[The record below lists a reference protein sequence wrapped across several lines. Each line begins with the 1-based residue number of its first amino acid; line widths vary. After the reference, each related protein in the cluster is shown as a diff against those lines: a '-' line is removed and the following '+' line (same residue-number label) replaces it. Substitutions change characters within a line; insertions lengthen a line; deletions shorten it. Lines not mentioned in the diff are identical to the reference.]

1 MPPILSVSDRALQQV
16 RVGDFDVIKNAS
28 VFVRSVFGLCVS
40 AAAAGG
46 YTAHPRKTYT
56 RNDSDAKRKSNEE
69 CAQFRFPFRR
79 ARRVRASRRPRR
91 HARDICD
98 I

>member
-46 YTAHPRKTYT
+46 YTAHPRQTHT
-56 RNDSDAKRKSNEE
+56 RHDTATQKSNHE
-69 CAQFRFPFRR
+69 CQ
-79 ARRVRASRRPRR
+79 SMLKS
-91 HARDICD
+91 
-98 I
+98 